1 MIYNLISL
9 CGPQGR
15 MRIKPDWEANAAS
28 RSATL
33 AGEVHP
39 VSVPNPEVKPPRAE
53 GTATSGRGRLG
64 RRRPVDG
71 VFSFN
76 SHLVSIED
84 AKHPF
89 SFID

>member
-33 AGEVHP
+33 AG
-39 VSVPNPEVKPPRAE
+39 
-53 GTATSGRGRLG
+53 GLTSGFGTDTGCTSPARVADREAAFASQSGFYLM
-64 RRRPVDG
+64 RP
-71 VFSFN
+71 
-76 SHLVSIED
+76 
-84 AKHPF
+84 
-89 SFID
+89 